1 MIILDIL
8 LLAQPTLEQLSEPQ
22 SIFTYLSWVSIN
34 QISKLLLINSMSK
47 LEVLT
52 ESTQRLMTIFM
63 ISLIREDL
71 VVLR

>member
-22 SIFTYLSWVSIN
+22 SISTYLSWDSIN

-52 ESTQRLMTIFM
+52 ESTQKLTTIFM